1 MPIHCKTHSYRP
13 MCEAMPKSEAVIKE
27 QTADQGARTQDQI
40 SVVLDKRFSAAARGT
55 QLNREQAMV

>member
-1 MPIHCKTHSYRP
+1 